1 MHSGGMVVVS
11 RSIHIDAP
19 VERVFA
25 LMANPAARARLNP
38 GEAPLAVEIETGAPL
53 RLGSVCHYRLQ
64 HGHRILD
71 YRMRV
76 HEFMPNRRILS
87 TSDSAVPFEVR
98 IETAPEGTG
107 ARLTQTESFEP
118 SDAMLR
124 EALPDDASRDIVG
137 VAERFFILIDPESAL
152 RLRRRQ
158 EEQLTKMLEHRMD
171 DWLAA
176 IKRYLEDAEGE
187 AA

>member
-1 MHSGGMVVVS
+1 MIVVS

-25 LMANPAARARLNP
+25 LMANPAMRARLNP
-38 GEAPLAVEIETGAPL
+38 GETPLTVEIETGAPL
-53 RLGSVCHYRLQ
+53 RLGSVCHYRLE
-64 HGHRILD
+64 HGRRILD

-76 HEFMPNRRILS
+76 LEFIANERILS

-98 IETAPEGTG
+98 METAPESAGT
-107 ARLTQTESFEP
+107 RLTQTESFEP
-118 SDAMLR
+118 SDAILQ
-124 EALPDDASRDIVG
+124 EALPDETSRNILSL
-137 VAERFFILIDPESAL
+137 AERFFVVIDPEAAL

-158 EEQLTKMLEHRMD
+158 EEQLTQMLEQRMD

-176 IKRYLEDAEGE
+176 IKRYLEG
-187 AA
+187 AADEPL